1 MTKQFPSFF
10 ADQLQVGLSDG
21 VVVDGSLEVAAVVLD
36 VVDIVQHLL
45 LLLLILA

>member
-10 ADQLQVGLSDG
+10 ADQLQVRFSDR